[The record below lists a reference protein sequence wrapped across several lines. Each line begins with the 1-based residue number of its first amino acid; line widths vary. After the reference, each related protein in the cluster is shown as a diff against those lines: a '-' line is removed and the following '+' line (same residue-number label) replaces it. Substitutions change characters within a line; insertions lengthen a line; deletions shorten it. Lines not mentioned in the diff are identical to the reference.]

1 MMLLKAF
8 EELTHEEKI
17 VFMKNYIGM
26 TKTLFG
32 DK

>member
-17 VFMKNYIGM
+17 IFMNNYIGM